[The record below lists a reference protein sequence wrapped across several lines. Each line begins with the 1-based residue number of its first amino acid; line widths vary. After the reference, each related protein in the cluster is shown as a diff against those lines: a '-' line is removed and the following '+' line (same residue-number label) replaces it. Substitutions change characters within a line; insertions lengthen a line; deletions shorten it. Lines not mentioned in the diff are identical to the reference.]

1 MDMEVQIIMGKIA
14 TKKATGQLQ
23 KLFDYLGEFG
33 GKIETKNPRTWWT
46 LNLEVESVEE
56 NKKDVLIGVYSS
68 INGDIIFDPLFHL
81 SLTMDNGKIIE
92 TEILDCEE
100 TTLFGRIVVD
110 EDDMLHGDG
119 MIKKASCGLKR
130 RFSSFMEN
138 MTVNGPYLTD
148 NKSVK
153 KYRKTLTD

>member
-1 MDMEVQIIMGKIA
+1 MEVQIIMGKIA

-23 KLFDYLGEFG
+23 KLFNYLGEFG
-33 GKIETKNPRTWWT
+33 GKIETKNPGTWWT

-56 NKKDVLIGVYSS
+56 NKKDVQIGVYSS

-81 SLTMDNGKIIE
+81 SLTMDNGKITE

-110 EDDMLHGDG
+110 GDDMLHGDG
-119 MIKKASCGLKR
+119 RVKKAPCGLKR
-130 RFSSFMEN
+130 RFSSFMDN

-153 KYRKTLTD
+153 KYKKTLTD